1 MSSKRKVMDDCKRS
15 SGAFRSMTARR
26 WLAGVVAGLA
36 VLLAGCATPL
46 RGQLTAFHEWPADAP
61 RTYQFVRTAAQRDSL
76 EHATWERTMRAE
88 LARAGFQEA
97 ANPRFSIGFDYR
109 VSRQFGRFVEAY
121 PMVQPYFW
129 WGTWGSRG
137 GVSIGGPWPWWGP
150 GYYPVEY
157 DRAWYEYRLRIEIDD
172 LAARPPHRVYEGTA
186 VSDGVDSANPAEVLP
201 LLARAILGDFPG
213 PSGVT
218 RRVEVPVE
226 QKP

>member
-1 MSSKRKVMDDCKRS
+1 MDDCKRS

-26 WLAGVVAGLA
+26 WLAGVVSGLA

-109 VSRQFGRFVEAY
+109 VSRQLGRFVEAY

-172 LAARPPHRVYEGTA
+172 LAARPPRRVYEGTA

-201 LLARAILGDFPG
+201 PLARAILGDFPG